1 MIEIKNLLHHYY
13 INEEKKLTA
22 LDGIHLS
29 IEKGEFLAIIGAN
42 GSGKSTLSRH
52 LNGLLLPSSGDVIVD
67 GMNTKEEN
75 NIWQIRQAVGMV
87 FQNPE
92 NQIVAAV
99 VEEDIAFGPENLGV
113 APAEIRERVNF
124 ALQVVGME
132 KWRNHPPHLLS
143 GGQKQKIAI
152 AGALALGSQY
162 LVLDEPTA
170 MLDPAG
176 RRDVLQTIQKLHQE
190 KGLTVI
196 LITHFMEE
204 AVEAERVVVMG
215 EGKIFLEGKPED
227 VFVQVEQLKKLGLD
241 VPAMTELAFLLQ
253 QEKLDI
259 PLNIFKIDEMVK
271 YLCPYL

>member
-22 LDGIHLS
+22 LDGINLS